1 MAKNYKRK
9 NGKHAGL
16 NEVACANDRVLVAH
30 TEPHFDATA
39 NLTTSSASRA
49 EEEGNRTNHV
59 PQPPRRKR
67 VTGRSVPFSIKLRAD
82 TLEYIYEIANDRDVP
97 LAQVIEEL
105 VEVHANQQQRR
116 STEGAGT

>member
-1 MAKNYKRK
+1 MTKNNKRK

-16 NEVACANDRVLVAH
+16 NEIACADNTALVAH
-30 TEPHFDATA
+30 TEPQFDATV

-49 EEEGNRTNHV
+49 EEKGIRTNHA

-67 VTGRSVPFSIKLRAD
+67 MTGRSVPFSIKLRAD
-82 TLEYIYEIANDRDVP
+82 TLEYIYEIANERDVP

-105 VEVHANQQQRR
+105 VEVHARQQRR
-116 STEGAGT
+116 AIESAGT